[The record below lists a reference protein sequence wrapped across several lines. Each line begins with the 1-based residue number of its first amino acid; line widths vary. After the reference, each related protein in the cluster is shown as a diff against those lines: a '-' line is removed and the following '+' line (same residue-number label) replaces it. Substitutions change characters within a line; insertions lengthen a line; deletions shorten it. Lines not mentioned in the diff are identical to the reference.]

1 MIGRDVALQVLW
13 RKDAMLQQLTD
24 LCVGRNLEAPVSRQE
39 TELLHIVTMDSHGMC
54 TMFFRHDF
62 GTPDLMIGI

>member
-1 MIGRDVALQVLW
+1 
-13 RKDAMLQQLTD
+13 MLQQLTD

-39 TELLHIVTMDSHGMC
+39 TERLPWIPMAFAPC
-54 TMFFRHDF
+54 FFRHDF

>member
-13 RKDAMLQQLTD
+13 RKDAMLAMLLQQLTD

-39 TELLHIVTMDSHGMC
+39 TELLPWIPMACAPCFSVMTLE
-54 TMFFRHDF
+54 
-62 GTPDLMIGI
+62 PLIL

>member
-39 TELLHIVTMDSHGMC
+39 TEWLPWIPMAFAPRFSAMTLEPLI
-54 TMFFRHDF
+54 
-62 GTPDLMIGI
+62 L

>member
-24 LCVGRNLEAPVSRQE
+24 LCVGRNIEAPVSVAPGNRM
-39 TELLHIVTMDSHGMC
+39 VTMDSHGIC

>member
-1 MIGRDVALQVLW
+1 MIGRDVAVQVLW

-39 TELLHIVTMDSHGMC
+39 TELLPWI
-54 TMFFRHDF
+54 
-62 GTPDLMIGI
+62 LMAFAPCFSVMTLEPLIL